1 MRATDQQAVLRSVRV
16 RVRVRVSV
24 DGYLSVLEGVVMLE
38 GDTEGRVGI
47 DARHADVEV
56 ARLGRAHQVL
66 VDAQPLG
73 GRVRVR
79 VRVRV
84 GVGGT
89 LAPDR

>member
-1 MRATDQQAVLRSVRV
+1 
-16 RVRVRVSV
+16 
-24 DGYLSVLEGVVMLE
+24 MLE

-66 VDAQPLG
+66 IDAQPLG
-73 GRVRVR
+73 VRVRVR

-89 LAPDR
+89 LAPDC

>member
-1 MRATDQQAVLRSVRV
+1 
-16 RVRVRVSV
+16 
-24 DGYLSVLEGVVMLE
+24 MLE

-66 VDAQPLG
+66 IDAQPLG
-73 GRVRVR
+73 VRVRVR
-79 VRVRV
+79 LRVRV

-89 LAPDR
+89 LTLTARVGVSLTLTLAP